1 MASSDPTIRLI
12 EKIAADR
19 FPRSSDDRFKERN
32 RLRAEAGLPAEKHRR
47 GGLAGVYDRN
57 KQFIAPVLTVAGAA
71 VGAPIIGATLSRA
84 SRLLPTGAQDIARS
98 LVPVAQLN
106 PTIANLT
113 SSGPSM
119 PVPLALGAAFGAA
132 RSAATSAAAGA
143 VTTIATGLI
152 NRFLPPVP
160 NSFGPQ
166 GGIPQPKEG
175 IIGRTISRIIPGGM
189 TGREWTPATDLTD
202 KIGRP
207 LAVHPAV
214 RESVVGPAGYVV
226 VNYNG
231 QAVAMLRS
239 VAIRAG
245 LYRPPPKP
253 PISGWDLRAIN
264 RAASAQKRVKKL
276 AGKVGLVT
284 HRKGAMHRVAMAF
297 GKKAK

>member
-1 MASSDPTIRLI
+1 MASSDPLIRAI
-12 EKIAADR
+12 EKTADDR
-19 FPRSSDDRFKERN
+19 FPRDRDARFKERN
-32 RLRAEAGLPAEKHRR
+32 KLRAEYGLPPEKHVR
-47 GGLAGVYDRN
+47 GGVAGVYDRN
-57 KQFIAPVLTVAGAA
+57 KQFIAPILTVAGAA
-71 VGAPIIGATLSRA
+71 IGAPIIGATLSKV
-84 SRLLPTGAQDIARS
+84 SRLVPSGVADVGRS
-98 LVPVAQLN
+98 LLPVAQLN
-106 PTIANLT
+106 PTFANLT

-119 PVPLALGAAFGAA
+119 PLPLALAGAFGTA
-132 RSAATSAAAGA
+132 RGVLTAAAGA
-143 VTTIATGLI
+143 TVNTVATGLI

-166 GGIPQPKEG
+166 GGIPTPKEG
-175 IIGRTISRIIPGGM
+175 IIGRTISRILPGGM

-207 LAVHPAV
+207 LAVHPAT

-226 VNYNG
+226 VTYNG
-231 QAVAMLRS
+231 VTVAMLRS

-297 GKKAK
+297 GKKK